1 MKRKQFDTLVIDVME
16 KEQYDLPLHSHTYY
30 EMVYVI
36 KGSGEHYLNNNVF
49 NYKVGD
55 LFLLSPG
62 DNHYII
68 FNKKSKLV
76 FIKFTDAYFQD
87 NKHLSPDSFSINS
100 PLDIMQNQI
109 LKEEKLVFDEP
120 CKSILRKTVENI
132 LSYNSRIDVAFS
144 PLIFFQIL
152 SIFGLVQEAAKA
164 NNLSIDEGV
173 STNGMISYINQ
184 NIYNPQKIR
193 IKAIAGH
200 FNIAQ
205 NYFSNY
211 FKRNFEVSFKEYI
224 DDYRIKLIE
233 KRLELKE
240 NSIKQIANEFGFTDE
255 SHLTNYFK
263 KHRNISPSQYASTL
277 KKYN

>member
-16 KEQYDLPLHSHTYY
+16 KEKYDLPVHSHTYY
-30 EMVYVI
+30 EMVYVE
-36 KGSGEHYLNNNVF
+36 KGSGEHYLNHNVF
-49 NYKVGD
+49 TYKVGD

-62 DNHYII
+62 DHHYIV
-68 FNKKSKLV
+68 FSKKSKLV

-87 NKHLSPDSFSINS
+87 NKHLSPDSFTMNS

-109 LKEEKLVFDEP
+109 LKEEKLIFNEP
-120 CKSILRKTVENI
+120 CKSILRKTIENI
-132 LSYNSRIDVAFS
+132 ISYNCRTDIASS
-144 PLIFFQIL
+144 PLVFFQIL
-152 SIFGLVQEAAKA
+152 SIFGLVQEAAKS
-164 NNLSIDEGV
+164 NNLNINEGI
-173 STNGMISYINQ
+173 SDNKQLISYINQ

-193 IKAIAGH
+193 IKAIATH

-211 FKRNFEVSFKEYI
+211 FKRNFEVSFKQYI

-263 KHRNISPSQYASTL
+263 KHKKISPSQYANAL
-277 KKYN
+277 KKA

>member
-1 MKRKQFDTLVIDVME
+1 MKRKQFDTLVVDILEGDR
-16 KEQYDLPLHSHTYY
+16 YNLPLHGHTYY
-30 EMVYVI
+30 EMVYVM

-49 NYKVGD
+49 TYKVGD

-62 DNHYII
+62 DNHYIV
-68 FNKKSKLV
+68 FNKKSELV

-87 NKHLSPDSFSINS
+87 NKYLSPDSFSMNS
-100 PLDIMQNQI
+100 PLKIMRNQI
-109 LKEEKLVFDEP
+109 LKEEKLIFDEP
-120 CKSILRKTVENI
+120 CKSILRKTIENI
-132 LSYNSRIDVAFS
+132 ISYNCRVDIASS
-144 PLIFFQIL
+144 PLVFFQIL
-152 SIFGLVQEAAKA
+152 SIFGLIQEAAKA
-164 NNLSIDEGV
+164 NNLSLSESISD
-173 STNGMISYINQ
+173 NRQLISYINQ

-193 IKAIAGH
+193 IKVIATH

-211 FKRNFEVSFKEYI
+211 FRRNFEVSFKEYI

-263 KHRNISPSQYASTL
+263 KHRHVSPSQYVSDL
-277 KKYN
+277 KSK